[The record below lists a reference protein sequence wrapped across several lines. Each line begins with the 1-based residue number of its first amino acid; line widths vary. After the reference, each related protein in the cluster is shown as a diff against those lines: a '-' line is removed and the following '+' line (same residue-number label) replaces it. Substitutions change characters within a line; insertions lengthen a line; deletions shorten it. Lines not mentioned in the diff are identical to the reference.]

1 MTSLAHVVPE
11 SFFNCSK
18 LGQSVDREL
27 PRETMLNTLLCSCS
41 KRLSFFC
48 QSLIRWSGPRQLSVL
63 DPVSVKSASPMVSSH
78 TADHAPL
85 TTTKQLC

>member
-41 KRLSFFC
+41 KRLSFFFAN
-48 QSLIRWSGPRQLSVL
+48 L
-63 DPVSVKSASPMVSSH
+63 
-78 TADHAPL
+78 
-85 TTTKQLC
+85 